1 MTGVSG
7 LVLSADRDGEE
18 PRLRDLVCLI
28 KHEGLSADEA
38 LLLQA
43 PIELLQETIK
53 YSPSYQQ

>member
-7 LVLSADRDGEE
+7 LVLSADKDGEE
-18 PRLRDLVCLI
+18 PRLRDRVCLI

-43 PIELLQETIK
+43 PIELLQKTIK
-53 YSPSYQQ
+53 N